1 MCLCILCSCRQKSSR
16 VIIFNEF
23 LQALQELAPKRFK
36 GKSHEEAITAIYQL
50 VEAGEPSKSGVTVR
64 KTQDMTTQ
72 EPCLEF
78 LLEKLHHFLQWKK
91 NRKSDKKIPASKIF
105 FSKTQKLKKIFE
117 NRISQKYQ
125 NVNDFPNPNFQ
136 KHQNVNDFLNNSKW
150 IWLSRKNKFI
160 FLILKFIFQN
170 TIKNILNKQINK

>member
-91 NRKSDKKIPASKIF
+91 IIENGTKKSLHQRFFFFQNSKIKKNLWKSNF
-105 FSKTQKLKKIFE
+105 SKISKCQWLSKSKFSKT
-117 NRISQKYQ
+117 
-125 NVNDFPNPNFQ
+125 
-136 KHQNVNDFLNNSKW
+136 SKCQ
-150 IWLSRKNKFI
+150 WLSKQFKMNMTFSK
-160 FLILKFIFQN
+160 
-170 TIKNILNKQINK
+170 KQIHIFDFEIYFSKYNKKYFK